1 MSDDLDN
8 YDLEKRSG
16 AYAIQKE
23 FHLMQDTL
31 YLVRISYCML

>member
-1 MSDDLDN
+1 MSDGFDN
-8 YDLEKRSG
+8 SDLEKRSG

-31 YLVRISYCML
+31 YLVRISYCMK